1 MQKLLFYTKMNFGN
15 VANRGIA
22 NKVHAQVKAFENLRI
37 ETDLFY
43 VDNNNVCLEG
53 KHPAFRYSAKSK
65 FKFLWFL
72 YVAYLDKIN
81 IKQYSYIYI
90 RHFMTNPL
98 FLFMLWRIK
107 KRNPAVKIF
116 LEIPTF
122 PYKFANNNL
131 GFISKIS
138 QIVDS
143 FCTLFFTYFI
153 EKIITFSTDD
163 MIFGISTIKIDN
175 GIDVEKNPMIVPHR
189 SEPNTIHLFGLANVQ
204 IWHGFD
210 RILEGMK
217 VYITQKEFN
226 QTSIVFHVVGQSG
239 LINELKDKVQQLGL
253 QSNVIFHGF
262 LTGKELEQMFAICH
276 VGVSALAMHRVHLN
290 NASPLK
296 SREFVSRGLP
306 FITAHEDEGFPYDYP
321 FILKFSNDDS
331 AIDMQEVIKFV
342 SKLNDYPTYWQTMN
356 QYAKDNFTWESKL
369 KIVVDKFRLIK

>member
-1 MQKLLFYTKMNFGN
+1 MNFGN

-22 NKVHAQVKAFENLRI
+22 NKVHAQVKAFEILGI

-43 VDNNNVCLEG
+43 IDNNHVCLEG
-53 KHPAFRYSAKSK
+53 KQPNFKYSIKSK
-65 FKFLWFL
+65 IKFIWFL
-72 YVAYLDKIN
+72 YVTYLSKIN
-81 IKQYSYIYI
+81 INEYSYVYI

-98 FLFMLWRIK
+98 FLFMLWKIK
-107 KRNPAVKIF
+107 KRNPTVKIF

-131 GFISKIS
+131 GFVSKIS
-138 QIVDS
+138 QVIDS
-143 FCTLFFTYFI
+143 FCTPFFKIFI

-163 MIFGISTIKIDN
+163 VIFGIPTIKIDN
-175 GIDVEKNPMIVPHR
+175 GIDVEKNSVIVPQH
-189 SEPNTIHLFGLANVQ
+189 SQQNTINLFGLANVQ
-204 IWHGFD
+204 FWHGFD

-217 VYITQKEFN
+217 LYANQQNPTQ
-226 QTSIVFHVVGQSG
+226 TTIVFHIVGQSG

-262 LTGKELEQMFAICH
+262 LTGKELERMFAICQ
-276 VGVSALAMHRVHLN
+276 VGVSALAMYRVHLD

-306 FITAHEDEGFPYDYP
+306 FITAHEDEGFPNNYP
-321 FILKFSNDDS
+321 FILKFNNDDS
-331 AIDMQEVIKFV
+331 AIDMHQVINFV
-342 SKLNDYPTYWQTMN
+342 NTLNNYPNYWQMMH

-369 KIVVDKFRLIK
+369 KTVVDKFRLIT